1 MCALMRWGMRRT
13 PEGATEEGTEMS
25 LTGKFAFRRSLT
37 GKMVLK
43 VEEEVKRPWPL
54 SRTAKSRTR
63 WRDAR
68 MVDLAE
74 AGLRTLMDLRN
85 RPQLVPQSANV
96 AALAHAVRRRDHVL
110 SDDDAAMTIE
120 GVIEGNDRARTH
132 H

>member
-13 PEGATEEGTEMS
+13 QEGATEEKEEMS

-110 SDDDAAMTIE
+110 SDDDA
-120 GVIEGNDRARTH
+120 
-132 H
+132 